1 MKKRKRTCD
10 EIMLGV
16 SGLCVCVSVG
26 GWMHDLP
33 GNDRVVLWDGMPS
46 PDECECPDVRAINPN
61 GSDVN

>member
-1 MKKRKRTCD
+1 M
-10 EIMLGV
+10 
-16 SGLCVCVSVG
+16 CVSVG

-46 PDECECPDVRAINPN
+46 LDECECPDVRVINPN